1 MESSYK
7 SQTVGAV
14 IVTHNNA
21 ATLERCLE
29 SVKWADE
36 IVVVDHG
43 STDGTLDIARKFTN
57 RIYFHPSPDTLV
69 QANYGLSWLT
79 TGWVMLVQPYEWV
92 EEMLRH
98 EIDGLMLN
106 PSPDVSG
113 YAIPIKLHFQ
123 THWISKGG
131 FYPERQVRLFR
142 RGKGTLLDN
151 ANGLAVSIEGNPWQ
165 LDRAL
170 CSAPYTS
177 YCQLFND
184 VNRRSIRAAYA
195 AIEAGEVGIL
205 DRTVMNLLWQIKWV
219 FVKRFFIQ
227 GGMADGFNGLAF
239 VFAEAMATFL
249 KQAKIRSILQ
259 TR

>member
-7 SQTVGAV
+7 SQTVGV
-14 IVTHNNA
+14 VVVTHNNA

-29 SVKWADE
+29 SVKWVDE
-36 IVVVDHG
+36 LIVVDHG
-43 STDGTLDIARKFTN
+43 STDGTLDIARRFTD
-57 RIYFHPSPDTLV
+57 RIYFHPSADTLV
-69 QANYGLSWLT
+69 QANYGLAWLT
-79 TGWVMLVQPYEWV
+79 TGWVLLMRPHEWV

-113 YAIPIKLHFQ
+113 YAIPIKLHFGK
-123 THWISKGG
+123 HWIAKGG
-131 FYPERQVRLFR
+131 FYPQRETRLFR
-142 RGKGTLLDN
+142 RGKGTLIDTPE
-151 ANGLAVSIEGNPWQ
+151 GLSVEIEGKPWQ

-170 CSAPYTS
+170 GSAPYTS
-177 YCQLFND
+177 YCQLFSD

-195 AIEAGEVGIL
+195 AIEAGEIGIL

-227 GGMADGFNGLAF
+227 GGMTDGFNGLAF
-239 VFAEAMATFL
+239 VFAEAMAVFL
-249 KQAKIRSILQ
+249 KQAKIRSIL
-259 TR
+259 TSR